1 VAKQYDAG
9 YLQPA
14 ARFSS
19 KPFPGNFMQ
28 PKISIQNLFFT
39 YGDGTEALKNISVN
53 IYHNEVFGL
62 FGPAR
67 SGKST
72 LLRLLNRLSDLTEN
86 SKHQGTILFN
96 GQDIFERGTD
106 VIKLRRQISMVFAVP
121 TPLPGTIRDNL
132 TYGLKMA
139 GIHDRTV
146 LEQRV
151 EQSLRRAALWDE
163 VKDRLDRSAFAL
175 SGGQKQRLCLARSLA
190 LEPEVIVLDNPTS
203 GLDPLSTSIVEE
215 SLYELKQRYTIIM
228 VPHSVQQAGR
238 VADQAAFLLDG
249 ELVEAGRAGKLFTT
263 PQDQRTEDY
272 ITGRF
277 G

>member
-1 VAKQYDAG
+1 
-9 YLQPA
+9 
-14 ARFSS
+14 
-19 KPFPGNFMQ
+19 MTT
-28 PKISIQNLFFT
+28 KISIQNLFYT
-39 YGDGTEALKNISVN
+39 YGDGTEALKNISVD
-53 IYHNEVFGL
+53 IHANEVFVL

-72 LLRLLNRLSDLTEN
+72 LLRLLNRLSDLTKN
-86 SKHQGTILFN
+86 AHHQGDILFN
-96 GQDIFERGTD
+96 GQDIFGRSVD
-106 VIKLRRQISMVFAVP
+106 VTKLRRQISMVFAIP
-121 TPLPGTIRDNL
+121 TPLPGTIQDNL

-139 GIHDRTV
+139 GIANKNI
-146 LEQRV
+146 LAERV
-151 EQSLRRAALWDE
+151 ERSLQQAGLWDE
-163 VKDRLDRSAFAL
+163 VKDRLGSSAFAL

-203 GLDPLSTSIVEE
+203 GLDPLSTSVVED

-228 VPHSVQQAGR
+228 VPHSVQQAAR
-238 VADQAAFLLDG
+238 VADRAAFLLDG
-249 ELVEAGRAGKLFTT
+249 ELVEVGPVDRIFIT